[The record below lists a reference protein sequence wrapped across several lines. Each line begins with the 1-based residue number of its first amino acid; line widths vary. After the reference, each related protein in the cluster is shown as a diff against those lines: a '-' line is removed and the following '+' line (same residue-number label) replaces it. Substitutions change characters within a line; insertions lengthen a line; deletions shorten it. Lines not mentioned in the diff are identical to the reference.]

1 MKVFAIWDK
10 ERENKTPIGYLLYYE
25 KESAFIIELSSELD
39 EWDSPL
45 LFSFFVKKGIFT
57 IPKDIS
63 ALWVRE
69 RVIPSGRQNIGSI
82 LKNHKMTEYNEMK
95 LLALSKGECSQDSCY
110 IKEITYD
117 EIPEEIRTR
126 SEDNVEE
133 CFVSGKHD
141 IICLFKNDMVMRV
154 DLRKV
159 AMENGKIDSVL
170 KNERVLNTVEVGVGG
185 YSITFNDSIEVD
197 KMILIEKGTEI
208 KISAQDFYSFV
219 NKNIVD
225 TEEACEM
232 LQCSKQNL
240 TYLIKTGK
248 IEPIRQESREN
259 MFYKGN
265 IEKIKWG

>member
-133 CFVSGKHD
+133 
-141 IICLFKNDMVMRV
+141 
-154 DLRKV
+154 
-159 AMENGKIDSVL
+159 
-170 KNERVLNTVEVGVGG
+170 
-185 YSITFNDSIEVD
+185 
-197 KMILIEKGTEI
+197 
-208 KISAQDFYSFV
+208 
-219 NKNIVD
+219 
-225 TEEACEM
+225 ACEM

>member
-1 MKVFAIWDK
+1 
-10 ERENKTPIGYLLYYE
+10 
-25 KESAFIIELSSELD
+25 
-39 EWDSPL
+39 
-45 LFSFFVKKGIFT
+45 
-57 IPKDIS
+57 
-63 ALWVRE
+63 
-69 RVIPSGRQNIGSI
+69 
-82 LKNHKMTEYNEMK
+82 
-95 LLALSKGECSQDSCY
+95 
-110 IKEITYD
+110 
-117 EIPEEIRTR
+117 
-126 SEDNVEE
+126 
-133 CFVSGKHD
+133 
-141 IICLFKNDMVMRV
+141 MRV

-197 KMILIEKGTEI
+197 KRILIEKGTEI